1 MIIFF
6 INRHGR
12 EKTKPKRRETKHV
25 RTINVNT
32 TTLKASTTAPK
43 LNNNTAAEKLNR
55 TSMLMMMT
63 DDGAEDGDS

>member
-6 INRHGR
+6 KQAWPR
-12 EKTKPKRRETKHV
+12 ETKPNRRETKHV

-32 TTLKASTTAPK
+32 TTLKASKTAPK
-43 LNNNTAAEKLNR
+43 LNNTAAEKLNR
-55 TSMLMMMT
+55 TSMLMMT